1 MKTSG
6 VIASAVAASLAVAGC
21 TTLAPAAPP
30 TPLTTFSVIGPC
42 GASVPPPTPS
52 ETYNITIKNNFELRD
67 AVVEMSGH
75 PQPPHSHA
83 PPRAHQTRLDII
95 TDLQEGQSG
104 TVKLILTDPLL
115 NFQEAGLAVRGGDDD
130 AAKIFCSVVYHNG
143 DRQLSF
149 TVHRDVGGP
158 TYGLYDLG
166 LIVTDKHNGA
176 LTLPLFIDPGVD
188 NDGVA
193 F

>member
-6 VIASAVAASLAVAGC
+6 AIASAVAASLAIAGC
-21 TTLAPAAPP
+21 TTQRSAVPP
-30 TPLTTFSVIGPC
+30 TPLKTFSVIGPC
-42 GASVPPPTPS
+42 STSVPPPIPS
-52 ETYNITIKNNFELRD
+52 ETYIITIKSNFELRD

-75 PQPPHSHA
+75 AQPPHSHA
-83 PPRAHQTRLDII
+83 PPRAHHTRLDII
-95 TDLQEGQSG
+95 TDLKEGQSG

-130 AAKIFCSVVYHNG
+130 AAKIFCDVVYHNG

-166 LIVTDKHNGA
+166 LIVTDKQNSA
-176 LTLPLFIDPGVD
+176 LTLPIFIDPGVD
-188 NDGVA
+188 NDGLA
-193 F
+193 S